1 MKRSSYLQNNDY
13 QPLGVKPVKVWGYD
27 KKGKFVCRVE
37 INGAGVA
44 VYGGTKGQKRVA
56 DLTWE
61 GFVKRLAPAGD

>member
-44 VYGGTKGQKRVA
+44 VYGGSEGTNVSA
-56 DLTWE
+56 IAWE